1 MTESDLTRYQRLL
14 NPVPDYEGPSEIQP
28 FADFLLY
35 IGEVV
40 IAFSRLERRLTW
52 AIESC
57 LKIRREEAD
66 AIQETVI
73 SVSTRISMFET
84 LVMGHVAEAPERV
97 AQLEGIVKRL
107 RKYNDYR
114 NLILHGP
121 WYGTQASY
129 DTSGKLQVRG
139 AMKSK
144 YAQLGSK
151 NLSSKQRVHTAQEM
165 REQSEA
171 MLRLCTDIQGWV
183 LAVFPDAENRVP

>member
-1 MTESDLTRYQRLL
+1 MTEFDPTKKQSFLTPIPNY
-14 NPVPDYEGPSEIQP
+14 DGPSEIQP

-84 LVMGHVAEAPERV
+84 LVMRHVAESPEGV
-97 AQLEGIVKRL
+97 VQLEKIVKRL

-121 WYGTQASY
+121 WYGTHHYY
-129 DTSGKLQVRG
+129 DSTGKLQMHG

-144 YAQLGSK
+144 YAQFGSK
-151 NLSSKQRVHTAQEM
+151 DLSSKQRVHTAQEM
-165 REQSEA
+165 REQAEA
-171 MLRLCTDIQGWV
+171 MLGLCTDIQVWV
-183 LAVFPDAENRVP
+183 LSVFPDAESRVP